1 MSGEG
6 EAVGDSKTIL
16 VVDDEAHIT
25 HVVSLKLRN
34 AGYEVVTARDGEE
47 GFELAVKKTPDL
59 IITDLQMPY
68 MTGVEMCARLRKNPQ
83 TAEVPALLLTARGYA
98 LEEGDLGRTNIRGML
113 SKPFSPREI
122 LSRVQEALE
131 EPRARDE
138 PPEGRRTE
146 AA

>member
-1 MSGEG
+1 MANGR
-6 EAVGDSKTIL
+6 TIL

-34 AGYEVVTARDGEE
+34 AGFTVLTARDGEE
-47 GFELAVKKTPDL
+47 GFELAVKIEPDL

-68 MTGVEMCARLRKNPQ
+68 MTGVEMCARLRRNAR
-83 TAEVPALLLTARGYA
+83 TSEIPALLLTARGYA
-98 LEEGDLGRTNIRGML
+98 LEDGDLERTNIKGML

-122 LSRVQEALE
+122 LARVQETLGASDAAEGLE
-131 EPRARDE
+131 SRSPH
-138 PPEGRRTE
+138 GRTD